1 MLSHLRLMSLLFLS
15 LLKLASQRKA
25 LRMPLPLVLKIVHE
39 EITNRLRSAPK
50 LVWIADQPTQAD
62 LDHVLKQGSDFSEF
76 DPLQLRKKMLEDLQ
90 NKKAILL
97 TRTSKIAKI
106 LAVIYPEQESAIPWD
121 LFGKI
126 FTAFGESSKPWRVVW
141 FANPTPRMLPAAA
154 APPSA
159 PPAAAQAPAAAH
171 MNGGYAYPCEPS
183 TVVVYRWEEAAR
195 VLIHELLHAACTD
208 APEDPI
214 EIKEAKT
221 ETWAEI
227 FLAAIL
233 SAGKPK
239 KFAQLW
245 KIQAQWIADQEY
257 VLSRD
262 HDVMEP
268 SDYAW
273 RYTLA
278 RRFVLKEYGCGLPVP
293 SADPR
298 AAIGGS
304 MRFTSPALG

>member
-1 MLSHLRLMSLLFLS
+1 
-15 LLKLASQRKA
+15 
-25 LRMPLPLVLKIVHE
+25 MPLPPVLRIVHE
-39 EITNRLRSAPK
+39 EITNRLRDAPK

-76 DPLQLRKKMLEDLQ
+76 DPLELRKKMLTDLQ

-106 LAVIYPEQESAIPWD
+106 LAIVYPEQEFAIPWD

-126 FTAFGESSKPWRVVW
+126 FTSFGESSKPWRVVW
-141 FANPTPRMLPAAA
+141 FANPTPRELPLSSQN
-154 APPSA
+154 PSSA
-159 PPAAAQAPAAAH
+159 N

-227 FLAAIL
+227 FLVAIL

-257 VLSRD
+257 VLSRH

-278 RRFVLKEYGCGLPVP
+278 RRFVLKEFGCGLPAP

-298 AAIGGS
+298 AALGGS
-304 MRFTSPALG
+304 MRFTAPALGR